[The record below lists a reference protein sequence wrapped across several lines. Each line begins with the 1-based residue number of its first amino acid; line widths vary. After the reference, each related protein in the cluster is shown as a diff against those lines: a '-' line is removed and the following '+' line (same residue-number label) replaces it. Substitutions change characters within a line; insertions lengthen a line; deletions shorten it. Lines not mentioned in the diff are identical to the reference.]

1 MDSLEQVCNIV
12 IILCASHAS
21 KLFSL
26 THISYV
32 GVAIT
37 TGGYRPRPLTIL
49 SGLTTSE
56 LTTTIVKYVISERAN
71 NIVLGYPLN
80 KNGTLSHQSS
90 ITKDFGLCLLQV
102 VRQQCGNNINI
113 TLWDERYTS
122 KEATSRIRAEAMS
135 RNEPIPSK
143 SDLSTELDADAA
155 CIILEDYYKEMGIN
169 GEVIVIEDER
179 IARECEEMYK
189 QNIER
194 DERIRKEMMEERE
207 RGRNARQLMI
217 AKNRALEATKQDQ
230 NDSINSSKKRKKKK
244 KKKK

>member
-1 MDSLEQVCNIV
+1 MLTLI
-12 IILCASHAS
+12 SH
-21 KLFSL
+21 K
-26 THISYV
+26 YV

-56 LTTTIVKYVISERAN
+56 LTATIVKYVISERAN

-155 CIILEDYYKEMGIN
+155 CIILEDYYKELGIN

-179 IARECEEMYK
+179 IARECEEIYK

-194 DERIRKEMMEERE
+194 DERIRKQRMEERE
-207 RGRNARQLMI
+207 SFRNARQLMI
-217 AKNRALEATKQDQ
+217 ERDRALEALKDQ
-230 NDSINSSKKRKKKK
+230 NGGISSKKKK
-244 KKKK
+244 KKKKKKK

>member
-12 IILCASHAS
+12 IILCTSHAS

-102 VRQQCGNNINI
+102 VRQQCGNHINI

-122 KEATSRIRAEAMS
+122 KEATSRIRAEAMA
-135 RNEPIPSK
+135 RNEPVPSK

-179 IARECEEMYK
+179 IARECEEIYK

-217 AKNRALEATKQDQ
+217 EKDRALEATKQDQ
-230 NDSINSSKKRKKKK
+230 NGGISSKKRKKKK